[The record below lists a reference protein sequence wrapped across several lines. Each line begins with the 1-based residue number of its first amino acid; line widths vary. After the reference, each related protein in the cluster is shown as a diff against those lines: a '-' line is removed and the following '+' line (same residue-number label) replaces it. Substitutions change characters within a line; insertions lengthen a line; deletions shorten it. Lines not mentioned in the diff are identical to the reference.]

1 MARASAS
8 PLKGSRLAHKRS
20 PRSSHNTLGARE
32 PYARYAPITTP
43 HAVVVDTNVLIDVLH
58 NHPVWASWS
67 FSQLAP
73 LIEQRRATII
83 PIVYAELSAGYPA
96 IEALEAALR
105 PLELVRE
112 NLTWEA
118 AFLAGKAYKLYR
130 KRGGTKRS
138 PLPDF
143 YIGAHASI
151 AGHALLTRDPQR
163 YREYFPKLKVI
174 APK

>member
-1 MARASAS
+1 MARAPSAS
-8 PLKGSRLAHKRS
+8 AKAGPPVNRRLSRAATSAK
-20 PRSSHNTLGARE
+20 E
-32 PYARYAPITTP
+32 PYAHYVAIAGP
-43 HAVVVDTNVLIDVLH
+43 HAVVIDTNVLIDVLN
-58 NHPVWASWS
+58 NHPVWALWS
-67 FSQLAP
+67 LSQLAP
-73 LIEQRRATII
+73 LIEARRATII
-83 PIVYAELSAGYPA
+83 PIIYAELAAGYPT
-96 IEALEAALR
+96 IEALEAALQLLR
-105 PLELVRE
+105 LTRE
-112 NLTWEA
+112 SLTWEA

-143 YIGAHASI
+143 YIGAHASL

>member
-1 MARASAS
+1 MVRASVLARVVG
-8 PLKGSRLAHKRS
+8 PGSTHPSRRATSVK
-20 PRSSHNTLGARE
+20 E
-32 PYARYAPITTP
+32 PYAHYAAIAGP
-43 HAVVVDTNVLIDVLH
+43 HAVVVDTNVLIDVLN
-58 NHPVWASWS
+58 NHPVWAQWS

-73 LIEQRRATII
+73 LIEEQRATIL
-83 PIVYAELSAGYPA
+83 PIIYAELAPGYPT
-96 IEALEAALR
+96 IEALEAALG
-105 PLELVRE
+105 PLKLTRE
-112 NLTWEA
+112 SLTWEA